1 MTNTLSFRC
10 IDYQVSSYQD
20 NNFTIRIY
28 GIDENRNTYCVNIDD
43 FKPFFYIK
51 VGNDWTEDTAD
62 MFIEFLKK
70 SSKDSNFALYNS
82 LCNDI
87 HGIKLIKRKT
97 LYNFD
102 ANKLHTFIQISC
114 HNVNLIYKIKGL
126 YYDKE
131 KQRLL
136 KCGVEFNNTKTELY
150 ETMIP
155 PMLRFFHIQQISPSG
170 WVSISKY
177 KKLNKQYKSSRTT
190 FEIKASYKDII
201 SELDKENV
209 VPYKICSFDIEASSS
224 HGDFPN
230 AIKDYKKVAYD
241 VIDYIER
248 SNCEANHYELLFEDV
263 LKSVFGLNDH
273 HVIDKCFMKEVSY
286 TEDMFNIQ
294 FEKLLKYCPE
304 VTEEEM
310 EGMENSINSYFD
322 KRNSSNIQDTGDDT
336 LDDNNNDDMII
347 NEEDEPI
354 ETKKKKTKSKK
365 KKGIEL
371 SHLLKDTNLEP
382 KIKTSYLLIG
392 LNKIFPK
399 LEGDYVTFIGS
410 TFVTYGKEETYLN
423 HCICLGDTENI
434 EKESQVIECYENE
447 KDVLLAWTRLI
458 QKEDPDIII
467 GYNIFGFDYPF
478 MYDRAKENQCVT
490 EFMKFS
496 RTNTEKKSD
505 LDNTNIILASGE
517 YELKYPPM
525 EGRLQIDVF
534 TYMRKE
540 FILPSYKLDYVSSYL
555 ISDKVKSFENISD
568 NKCNI
573 QTKNIKGITLNCFVH
588 FEIINHSNDLYE
600 QGKKFKVIQ
609 IEKNGFIIDSH
620 LTEELKNET
629 IQWGLAKDDVTPQDI
644 FRMTNEGSH
653 EKGIIAKYCIQ
664 DCNLVHQIF
673 QKIDIMTTYIE
684 MSKICSVPI
693 SFLMMRGQGI
703 KLTSYIAKK
712 CREKNTLMP
721 LISVGSLWDMY
732 EGAIVLEP
740 KTNLY
745 LDNPVAC
752 VDYSSLYPSSII
764 SENISHDS
772 KVWTK
777 TYNLE
782 HELLYESGEKCK
794 KDNNKYVYDNIQGY
808 KYVDI
813 QYDTFA
819 YKRLSANAAAKKV
832 LTGYKICRYAQFPNN
847 EKAIM
852 PSILE
857 ELLKA
862 RKNTKKQMAKETD
875 PFMKNILDKR
885 QLSIKVT
892 ANSLY
897 GQTGAKTSTF
907 YEMDVAA
914 STTAVGR
921 KLLHYARDVIENVYS
936 NLTVETKNH
945 GNVVTN
951 AEYIYGDTD
960 SVFFTFNLKD
970 EKGVPIRG
978 QKALEITI
986 DLAKEAGELATK
998 FLKDPHDLEYEKTF
1012 MPFCLLSKKR
1022 YVGILYE
1029 EDPNKGKRK
1038 SMGIVLKRR
1047 DNAPIVKDVYGGIID
1062 ILMKEKDINKSIEFL
1077 DNMLND
1083 IVNQRVPINK
1093 LIISKS
1099 LRSFYKNPKQ
1109 IAHKVLADRMGQRDP
1124 GNKPGPGDRIPYV
1137 YIVTKKKK
1145 DLQGNKIEHPDFIR
1159 DNKLKIDYGFYITN
1173 QIMKPVLQI
1182 YSLVI
1187 DKIITLPKYKMFGG
1201 EYQRD
1206 IKSICVDSLEQDKY
1220 QKKVQ
1225 KYKDKCVERMLF
1237 HSHLRIQNNNANGNH
1252 MMTNFFG
1259 KKTETNV
1266 APVIPKL
1273 KSRLKRKKKEN

>member
-1 MTNTLSFRC
+1 MALSFRC
-10 IDYQVSSYQD
+10 VDFQVSTFKD
-20 NNFTIRIY
+20 NEFSIRIY
-28 GIDENRNTYCVNIDD
+28 GIDEHRNTYCANIDD

-51 VGNDWTEDTAD
+51 VDNNWTEDTVK
-62 MFIEFLKK
+62 MFMDHLKET
-70 SSKDSNFALYNS
+70 SKTNNYALYKS
-82 LCNDI
+82 LCEDI
-87 HGIKLIKRKT
+87 DSTKLIHKKT
-97 LYNFD
+97 LYKFD
-102 ANKLHTFIQISC
+102 ANKKHSFIYISC
-114 HNVNLIYKIKGL
+114 HNVNPIYKIKGL

-131 KQRLL
+131 RQRVL
-136 KCGVEFNNTKTELY
+136 KPGVRFNDTNTELY

-155 PMLRFFHIQQISPSG
+155 PMLRFFHIQNISPSG
-170 WVSISKY
+170 WVKVEKY
-177 KKLNKQYKSSRTT
+177 QKIPKGQKNAKTT
-190 FEIKASYKDII
+190 YEINTKYMDVCSQP
-201 SELDKENV
+201 DKETV

-224 HGDFPN
+224 HGDFPT

-241 VIDYIER
+241 VIDYMEQHEEDIQEH
-248 SNCEANHYELLFEDV
+248 SYEIILKQLLKCIFQFADDFQVDVCFVKEKKYNEKMFNVQFDKLMDYEPELTQDEIQHVENSLNSFFQVTTAHDQEEDDMMTQRECGGDV
-263 LKSVFGLNDH
+263 
-273 HVIDKCFMKEVSY
+273 
-286 TEDMFNIQ
+286 EDM
-294 FEKLLKYCPE
+294 E
-304 VTEEEM
+304 VVVHK
-310 EGMENSINSYFD
+310 SKPKPKS
-322 KRNSSNIQDTGDDT
+322 KA
-336 LDDNNNDDMII
+336 
-347 NEEDEPI
+347 
-354 ETKKKKTKSKK
+354 KKTK
-365 KKGIEL
+365 IID
-371 SHLLKDTNLEP
+371 LLKDVKTEP
-382 KIKTSYLLIG
+382 KVKTSYLLIA
-392 LNKIFPK
+392 LNRVFPT

-410 TFVTYGKEETYLN
+410 TFVTYGQEESYLN
-423 HCICLGDTENI
+423 HCICLNKTDNLDDKT
-434 EKESQVIECYENE
+434 QVIECYDNE
-447 KDVLLAWTRLI
+447 REVLIAWTKLI
-458 QKEDPDIII
+458 QQEDPDIII

-478 MYDRAKENQCVT
+478 MYDRAKENHCVN
-490 EFMKFS
+490 EFMQFS
-496 RTNTEKKSD
+496 RTKLDEKKE
-505 LDNTNIILASGE
+505 LDETSIVLASGA
-517 YELKYPPM
+517 YDLKYPPM

-555 ISDKVKSFENISD
+555 ISDKVKTFTNYVEEDDESVETC
-568 NKCNI
+568 KVV
-573 QTKNIKGITLNCFVH
+573 TKNMKGITLHCFVH

-600 QGKKFKVIQ
+600 DGKKFKVI
-609 IEKNGFIIDSH
+609 ELEDDGFVIDGH
-620 LTEELKNET
+620 LDEDLEHET

-644 FRMTNEGSH
+644 FRMTNEGPH

-712 CREKNTLMP
+712 CREKDTLMP
-721 LISVGSLWDMY
+721 LISKGSPWDMY

-782 HELLYESGEKCK
+782 DEMIYETGEKWNFGEK
-794 KDNNKYVYDNIQGY
+794 KGEYKYDNLPGY

-819 YKRLSANAAAKKV
+819 FKRTSASAAAKKV
-832 LTGYKICRYAQFPNN
+832 LTGYKICRYAQFPDD

-852 PSILE
+852 PAILE
-857 ELLKA
+857 ELLNA
-862 RKNTKKQMAKETD
+862 RSATKKQMKKESD

-914 STTAVGR
+914 STTATGR
-921 KLLHYARDVIENVYS
+921 KLLHYARDVIEGVY
-936 NLTVETKNH
+936 NNKTIDTRH
-945 GNVVTN
+945 GGMITN

-970 EKGVPIRG
+970 EHGKPVRG
-978 QKALEITI
+978 QKALEVTI
-986 DLAKEAGELATK
+986 ELAKEAGHLATQY
-998 FLKDPHDLEYEKTF
+998 LKKPHDLEYEKTF

-1022 YVGILYE
+1022 YVGMLYE
-1029 EDPNKGKRK
+1029 EDPNYCKRK

-1062 ILMKEKDINKSIEFL
+1062 ILMKEKDINKSISFL
-1077 DNMLND
+1077 ENMLND
-1083 IVNQRVPINK
+1083 IVNQKIPMHK

-1137 YIVTKKKK
+1137 YILTSKKK
-1145 DLQGNKIEHPDFIR
+1145 DLQGNKIENPDYIKEK
-1159 DNKLKIDYGFYITN
+1159 KLKIDYGFYITN

-1182 YSLVI
+1182 YSLVLNEMPQFS
-1187 DKIITLPKYKMFGG
+1187 KRKKMF
-1201 EYQRD
+1201 QRM
-1206 IKSICVDSLEQDKY
+1206 IKRLQEEADDYDKFH
-1220 QKKVQ
+1220 KKVQ
-1225 KYKDKCVERMLF
+1225 QLKDKEVEKILF
-1237 HSHLRIQNNNANGNH
+1237 EKYLIINKNKANNNT
-1252 MMTNFFG
+1252 MITSFFQ
-1259 KKTETNV
+1259 
-1266 APVIPKL
+1266 
-1273 KSRLKRKKKEN
+1273 

>member
-1 MTNTLSFRC
+1 MTTMMSKKQISFRC
-10 IDYQVSSYQD
+10 IDFQCSTFKDQD
-20 NNFTIRIY
+20 NFFIRMY

-51 VGNDWTEDTAD
+51 VGEDWDETDVSQ
-62 MFIEFLKK
+62 FINHLKEK
-70 SSKDSNFALYNS
+70 NRKSNFALYKT
-82 LCNDI
+82 LCDDI
-87 HGIKLIKRKT
+87 ESTELVEQKT
-97 LYNFD
+97 LYQFD
-102 ANKLHTFIQISC
+102 NHKKHKFILFKC
-114 HNVNLIYKIKGL
+114 HNMNPFYKIKPL
-126 YYDKE
+126 YYDRE

-136 KCGVEFNNTKTELY
+136 KGGYEYNDTKTELY

-155 PMLRFFHIQQISPSG
+155 PMLRFFHIQNISPSG
-170 WVSISKY
+170 WISIDNYKKISKEM
-177 KKLNKQYKSSRTT
+177 KMTNTT
-190 FEIKASYKDII
+190 FELETSYQHIQ
-201 SELDKENV
+201 SQPNKETV

-230 AIKDYKKVAYD
+230 AKKDYKKVAFDLIEYMEKNQD
-241 VIDYIER
+241 IIEEYGYKTTLKQILRCIFDLGQDINIDI
-248 SNCEANHYELLFEDV
+248 
-263 LKSVFGLNDH
+263 
-273 HVIDKCFMKEVSY
+273 CFPKEKNY
-286 TEDMFNIQ
+286 TDEMFNIQ
-294 FEKLLKYCPE
+294 FKNLISHELNVSEDEIQNIEHSMNAYF
-304 VTEEEM
+304 
-310 EGMENSINSYFD
+310 NSVED
-322 KRNSSNIQDTGDDT
+322 KDQT
-336 LDDNNNDDMII
+336 LDIDIESFAFVEEGEVEKFKPKPTPKKKNKI
-347 NEEDEPI
+347 NLMDVLQDASK
-354 ETKKKKTKSKK
+354 ETKV
-365 KKGIEL
+365 
-371 SHLLKDTNLEP
+371 
-382 KIKTSYLLIG
+382 KTSYLLQA
-392 LNKIFPK
+392 LNTYFPE

-410 TFVTYGKEETYLN
+410 TFVTYGKEESELN
-423 HCICLGDTENI
+423 HCICLGNTTNI
-434 EKESQVIECYENE
+434 EKKNQVIECYDNE
-447 KDVLLAWTRLI
+447 KDVLIAWANLI

-478 MYDRAKENQCVT
+478 MYDRADENNCIL
-490 EFMKFS
+490 EFMKLS
-496 RTNTEKKSD
+496 RYNGEVKEE
-505 LDNTNIILASGE
+505 LDETSIILASGA
-517 YELKYPPM
+517 YDLKYPNM

-555 ISDKVKSFENISD
+555 ISDKVKSFTNYVEEEDESIETC
-568 NKCNI
+568 KI
-573 QTKNIKGITLNCFVH
+573 ETKNMKGITLNCFVH

-600 QGKKFKVIQ
+600 NGKKFKVI
-609 IEKNGFIIDSH
+609 ELEEDGFVIDGH
-620 LTEELKNET
+620 LENVENET

-644 FRMTNEGSH
+644 FRMTNEGPD

-712 CREKNTLMP
+712 CREKDTLMP
-721 LISVGSLWDMY
+721 LISKGSSWDMY

-777 TYNLE
+777 TYDLDGN
-782 HELLYESGEKCK
+782 LLYETGEKATRGIK
-794 KDNNKYVYDNIQGY
+794 KGKYKYDNLPGY

-819 YKRLSANAAAKKV
+819 FKRTSASAAAKKV
-832 LTGYKICRYAQFPNN
+832 LTGYKICRYAQFPHD

-857 ELLKA
+857 ELLNA
-862 RKNTKKQMAKETD
+862 RSATKKQMKKEND

-914 STTAVGR
+914 STTATGR
-921 KLLHYARDVIENVYS
+921 KLLHYARDLIEGVYS
-936 NLTVETKNH
+936 NLKIDTKH
-945 GNVVTN
+945 GKVITN

-960 SVFFTFNLKD
+960 SVFFTFNLKN
-970 EKGVPIRG
+970 EQNEPIRG
-978 QKALEITI
+978 KKALELTI

-998 FLKDPHDLEYEKTF
+998 FLKKPHDLEYEKTF

-1022 YVGILYE
+1022 YVGMLYE
-1029 EDPNKGKRK
+1029 EDPNYCKRK

-1062 ILMKEKDINKSIEFL
+1062 ILMKQQNINQSIEFL
-1077 DNMLND
+1077 DKMLND
-1083 IVNQRVPINK
+1083 IVNQNIPIHK
-1093 LIISKS
+1093 LIVSKS

-1109 IAHKVLADRMGQRDP
+1109 IAHKVLAERMGQRDP

-1137 YIVTKKKK
+1137 YILTSKKK
-1145 DLQGNKIEHPDFIR
+1145 DLQGNKIEHPTYIQEK
-1159 DNKLKIDYGFYITN
+1159 KLKIDYGFYITN

-1182 YSLVI
+1182 YSLVLF
-1187 DKIITLPKYKMFGG
+1187 DMPQFQKRKKMF
-1201 EYQRD
+1201 QRKIQRLREEAED
-1206 IKSICVDSLEQDKY
+1206 MEKY
-1220 QKKVQ
+1220 HKKVQ
-1225 KYKDKCVERMLF
+1225 QLKDKEVEKILF
-1237 HSHLRIQNNNANGNH
+1237 EKYLIINQNRANNNQ
-1252 MMTNFFG
+1252 MITSFF
-1259 KKTETNV
+1259 
-1266 APVIPKL
+1266 
-1273 KSRLKRKKKEN
+1273 S